1 MALKAFSKTVTSAG
15 TAEALK
21 AAATPASSFV
31 IRAMENNSGAVY
43 VGDSAVAAG
52 NSGKLERR
60 AALTF
65 GGDQSVGEID
75 LNAIY
80 VDAGTSSDGVDVWY
94 LDGSPT

>member
-1 MALKAFSKTVTSAG
+1 MALKAFSKLVASAG
-15 TAEALK
+15 TAVALK
-21 AAATPASSFV
+21 AAATPASSFI
-31 IRAMENNSGAVY
+31 IRAMEDNAGPVY
-43 VGDSAVAAG
+43 VGDSEVAAG
-52 NSGKLERR
+52 NSGKLEPR

-80 VDAGTSSDGVDVWY
+80 VDAGSAADGVDVWY